1 MEQQG
6 KWMEGKKKK
15 KLREGKK
22 KTAENSQ
29 PTPDANKRA
38 RLYEEMNL
46 FPEDVSPN
54 VPQFRG

>member
-6 KWMEGKKKK
+6 KWMEGKKK
-15 KLREGKK
+15 EEKK

-38 RLYEEMNL
+38 RLYEEMNS
-46 FPEDVSPN
+46 FP
-54 VPQFRG
+54 RGRIA